1 MCDVLKANLENLYSI
16 PEKTVER
23 VNAITSTVCK
33 SLSDIFMEG
42 VSMLLA
48 CVISFP
54 AERNRAFLM
63 REFLNKISLLF
74 FFFRERE
81 LLTRNK
87 VIDYLPGDMIGT

>member
-1 MCDVLKANLENLYSI
+1 MNLENLYSI

-74 FFFRERE
+74 FFFSRKR
-81 LLTRNK
+81 TVDK
-87 VIDYLPGDMIGT
+87 K